1 MASLNENTALLDQKI
16 QEELKRFAGNEQK
29 LKEILK
35 FLSVLKA

>member
-1 MASLNENTALLDQKI
+1 MDGIAKKKTLEYQI
-16 QEELKRFAGNEQK
+16 QEELKRFEGNEQK